1 MLVELAHTAPRKEA
15 DIARLRGIGGGIAK
29 NRMQDIFDCVEKA
42 LALPSSEYPQAAKH
56 FRHPENITGALA
68 MLQLLLKV
76 SADHHGIAASMI
88 AGKDDL
94 EAIALGSADTPA
106 LSGWRHDIF
115 GRQAELPAQGKLKP
129 RSTRKIKSGVRG
141 SGIAAEKSSD
151 ICYNTSPGRYLYL
164 WLALDTLCRC
174 QQAFPAKILFQNGT
188 DYEALSSC
196 RRICIAGAAGFRRTR
211 GALSFRSC
219 RRASPS
225 YFPSGEAVFEV
236 QLEHATDSDDPTAR
250 LPTRSR

>member
-1 MLVELAHTAPRKEA
+1 MRLKHLGSCASWRNGARRRRAKPTCRAGASKDEVLVELAHTAPRKEA

-141 SGIAAEKSSD
+141 SGIAAAKVPLD
-151 ICYNTSPGRYLYL
+151 TFVIIRRLVVTSYL

-174 QQAFPAKILFQNGT
+174 
-188 DYEALSSC
+188 
-196 RRICIAGAAGFRRTR
+196 
-211 GALSFRSC
+211 
-219 RRASPS
+219 
-225 YFPSGEAVFEV
+225 V
-236 QLEHATDSDDPTAR
+236 
-250 LPTRSR
+250 